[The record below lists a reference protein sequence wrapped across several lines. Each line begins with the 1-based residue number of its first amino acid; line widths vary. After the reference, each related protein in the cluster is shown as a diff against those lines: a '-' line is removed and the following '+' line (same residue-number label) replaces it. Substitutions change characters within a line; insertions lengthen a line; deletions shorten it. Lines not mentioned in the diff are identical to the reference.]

1 MEVYTLECI
10 KSMRILNTP
19 IYELVPIIK
28 KKSRIG
34 YFLYFHKKKIKF
46 VRIKYMK
53 LHTLEFLISM
63 KMLNGQ
69 ILNLDPKKCKLNE
82 KYERKYAL
90 F

>member
-1 MEVYTLECI
+1 MY
-10 KSMRILNTP
+10 K
-19 IYELVPIIK
+19 IYENIEHSDLWIGANNK
-28 KKSRIG
+28 KEKQDWILFIFSQ
-34 YFLYFHKKKIKF
+34 KKLKF